1 MASEKTSLWGALTPV
16 AALLFGVAL
25 LYAGYGLQATLVPL
39 RAQTEGFDN
48 VVIGMLGSFYYLGFV
63 VGCLF
68 APFVIIRAGHIRA
81 FAAMVSCVSAA
92 TLAFPLAIGE
102 VEWMVFRFA
111 VGFCIS
117 GILVIVESWLN
128 EKAGNETRGVVMSTY
143 IIITYA
149 MITVGQ
155 MGVTTLPLV
164 GFGLFSFCSIILSL
178 AAVPVA
184 LTRAGQPAP
193 IPVVRFRPGLVFSLA
208 PAAFAGT
215 FASGIMTGSL
225 FSLGAIYATESG
237 FSTTN
242 AALFISALVLGG
254 ALGQFP
260 FGRVSDF
267 FDRRM
272 VLLVAMVGTLAISL
286 TLVFGD
292 AFSNNTIVVFAL
304 ILGIF
309 VFPGYS
315 LAAAHAF
322 DWTPYEDMV
331 ETSAGLIL
339 LFGIGSTIGPIVS
352 SVAME
357 VMGPR
362 GLFAVVALAAAGLV
376 MFIVAR
382 VFIRDRP
389 ADDLRSDFDIYST
402 APVGGAITPE
412 PIAEDD
418 PSLEVPVFPTPAT
431 EADAP
436 KPDGQEDDQ
445 APERTGGE
453 AGPSTASPDPSNP
466 RQAGP

>member
-1 MASEKTSLWGALTPV
+1 MAEQKTSLWGALTPV

-25 LYAGYGLQATLVPL
+25 LYGGYGLQATLVPL

-48 VVIGMLGSFYYLGFV
+48 VIIGMLGSFYYLGFV
-63 VGCLF
+63 AGCLF

-193 IPVVRFRPGLVFSLA
+193 IPVVRFRPGLVLSLA

-237 FSTTN
+237 FSTAN

-272 VLLVAMVGTLAISL
+272 VLLVAMVGTLAVSL

-304 ILGIF
+304 VLGIF

-352 SVAME
+352 SIAME
-357 VMGPR
+357 LMGPR

-376 MFIVAR
+376 IFIVVR
-382 VFIRDRP
+382 VFIRARP
-389 ADDLRSDFDIYST
+389 TDDHRSDFDIYST

-412 PIAEDD
+412 PIADDD
-418 PSLEVPVFPTPAT
+418 PSLEVPFYPAPPTEYEAHDDAETKGAHEQREPAN
-431 EADAP
+431 E
-436 KPDGQEDDQ
+436 G
-445 APERTGGE
+445 
-453 AGPSTASPDPSNP
+453 AGPSTAPSPPSTP
-466 RQAGP
+466 R